1 MVISV
6 TIKKCHIPNMVDVRV
21 RQGNNIELLKYWSLI
36 LFLLF
41 LQVLGNVNVVD
52 DVASLIQQP
61 WHTETTLKQVF

>member
-1 MVISV
+1 
-6 TIKKCHIPNMVDVRV
+6 MVDVRV

-52 DVASLIQQP
+52 DVVSLIQQP

>member
-1 MVISV
+1 
-6 TIKKCHIPNMVDVRV
+6 MVDVRV
-21 RQGNNIELLKYWSLI
+21 RQGNNIEVLKYWSLI

>member
-1 MVISV
+1 MV
-6 TIKKCHIPNMVDVRV
+6 TIKRCHIPIMVDLRV
-21 RQGNNIELLKYWSLI
+21 CQGNNIELLSYWSLI

>member
-1 MVISV
+1 
-6 TIKKCHIPNMVDVRV
+6 MVDVRV
-21 RQGNNIELLKYWSLI
+21 RQGNNIEVLKYWSLI
-36 LFLLF
+36 LFLLS